1 MSSLKNKSEM
11 KVSVY
16 NIQGE
21 ATGRSIDLPEEVFG
35 IEPHEHSVWLDVKR
49 YLASQRQGTH
59 KSKERSEMSGSTRKL
74 HKQKGTGGSR
84 KGDINNPLYRGGG
97 RVFGPRPRTYE
108 IQVNAKVKRLARRSA
123 LSAKAKA
130 GAIVVVEDFNF
141 EAPKT
146 SAFRNILRALKVDDK
161 KPLTVLGA
169 YDKMLYMSCRNLPKA
184 AITPANDLNTYQILN
199 AGAVIITESAV
210 QKIKENCA

>member
-1 MSSLKNKSEM
+1 M
-11 KVSVY
+11 KLSVL

-21 ATGRSIDLPEEVFG
+21 DTGRTVELPADVFG

-49 YLASQRQGTH
+49 YLNAQRQGTH

-74 HKQKGTGGSR
+74 HRQKGTGGSR

-97 RVFGPRPRTYE
+97 RVFGPRPRNYD

-123 LSAKAKA
+123 LSAKAQA
-130 GAIVVVEDFNF
+130 GSIFVVEDFRF

-146 SAFRNILRALKVDDK
+146 KDFQQMLSALKVSDK
-161 KPLTVLGA
+161 KPLTVTA
-169 YDKMLYMSCRNLPKA
+169 EYDQTLYLSCRNIAKA
-184 AITPANDLNTYQILN
+184 AIAPAQDLNTYQIMN
-199 AGAVIITESAV
+199 AGALVIAESAIA
-210 QKIKENCA
+210 KIKEFCD

>member
-1 MSSLKNKSEM
+1 M
-11 KVSVY
+11 KLSVL

-21 ATGRSIDLPEEVFG
+21 DTGRTVELPADVFG

-49 YLASQRQGTH
+49 YLNAQRQGTH

-97 RVFGPRPRTYE
+97 RVFGPRPRNYD

-123 LSAKAKA
+123 LSAKAHA
-130 GAIVVVEDFNF
+130 GSIFVVEDFSF
-141 EAPKT
+141 DAPKT
-146 SAFRNILRALKVDDK
+146 QAFLQMLSALKVSDK
-161 KPLTVLGA
+161 KPLTVIA
-169 YDKMLYMSCRNLPKA
+169 EYNQTLYLSCRNIAKA
-184 AITPANDLNTYQILN
+184 EIAPAKDLNTYQIMN
-199 AGAVIITESAV
+199 AGALVIAESAIA
-210 QKIKENCA
+210 KIKESCD

>member
-1 MSSLKNKSEM
+1 M
-11 KVSVY
+11 KISVY
-16 NIQGE
+16 NIKGE
-21 ATGRSIDLPEEVFG
+21 ATGRSVELPDEIFG

-49 YLASQRQGTH
+49 YLAAQRQGTH

-97 RVFGPRPRTYE
+97 RVFGPRPRNYD
-108 IQVNAKVKRLARRSA
+108 IQVNAKVRRLARRSA
-123 LSAKAKA
+123 LSAKAQA
-130 GAIVVVEDFNF
+130 GNIIVVEDFTF

-146 SAFRNILRALKVDDK
+146 KDFRNILQALQVADK

-169 YDKMLYMSCRNLPKA
+169 YDKTLYLSCRNIDKA
-184 AITPANDLNTYQILN
+184 SIAPATDLNTFQIMQ
-199 AGAVIITESAV
+199 AGSVVIT
-210 QKIKENCA
+210 

>member
-1 MSSLKNKSEM
+1 M

-21 ATGRSIDLPEEVFG
+21 ATGRSIELPEEVFG

-49 YLASQRQGTH
+49 YLAAQRQGTH

-97 RVFGPRPRTYE
+97 RVFGPRPRSYD

-146 SAFRNILRALKVDDK
+146 NAFRNILRALKVDDK

-169 YDKMLYMSCRNLPKA
+169 YDKVLYMSCRNLPKA
-184 AITPANDLNTYQILN
+184 EIAPANDLNTYQILN
-199 AGAVIITESAV
+199 AGAVVITESAV

>member
-1 MSSLKNKSEM
+1 M

-16 NIQGE
+16 NIKGE
-21 ATGRSIDLPEEVFG
+21 STGRSVELPEEIFG

-49 YLASQRQGTH
+49 YLAAQRQGTH
-59 KSKERSEMSGSTRKL
+59 KSKERSEVSGSTRKL

-97 RVFGPRPRTYE
+97 RVFGPRPRNYD
-108 IQVNAKVKRLARRSA
+108 IQVNAKVRRLARRSA

-130 GAIVVVEDFNF
+130 GGIIVVEDFTF

-146 SAFRNILRALKVDDK
+146 KDFQNILTALKVADK
-161 KPLTVLGA
+161 KPLTVLGS
-169 YDKMLYMSCRNLPKA
+169 YDKTLYLSCRNIEKA
-184 AITPANDLNTYQILN
+184 SIAPASDLNTYQIMQ
-199 AGAVIITESAV
+199 AGAVVITESAID
-210 QKIKENCA
+210 KIKENCA

>member
-1 MSSLKNKSEM
+1 M

-16 NIQGE
+16 NIKGE
-21 ATGRSIDLPEEVFG
+21 ATGRTVDLPEEVFG

-49 YLASQRQGTH
+49 YLAAQRQGTH

-97 RVFGPRPRTYE
+97 RVFGPRPRNYD
-108 IQVNAKVKRLARRSA
+108 IQVNAKVRRLARRSA

-130 GAIVVVEDFNF
+130 GNIIVVEDFNF
-141 EAPKT
+141 EVPKT
-146 SAFRNILRALKVDDK
+146 KEFQNILNALNVADK
-161 KPLTVLGA
+161 KPLTVLGS
-169 YDKMLYMSCRNLPKA
+169 YDNTLYLSCRNIDKA
-184 AITPANDLNTYQILN
+184 SIAPATDLNTYQIMQ
-199 AGAVIITESAV
+199 AGTVVIAESAIE
-210 QKIKENCA
+210 KIKENCA

>member
-1 MSSLKNKSEM
+1 M
-11 KVSVY
+11 KISVY

-21 ATGRSIDLPEEVFG
+21 DTGRKVDLPKEVFE

-49 YLASQRQGTH
+49 YLAAQRQGTH

-97 RVFGPRPRTYE
+97 RVFGPRPRDYD
-108 IQVNAKVKRLARRSA
+108 IQVNAKVRRLARRSA

-130 GAIVVVEDFNF
+130 GGIVVVEDFSF
-141 EAPKT
+141 ETPKT
-146 SAFRNILRALKVDDK
+146 KAFQNILDALKVADK
-161 KPLTVLGA
+161 KPLTVLGS
-169 YDKMLYMSCRNLPKA
+169 YDKTLYLSCRNIEKA
-184 AITPANDLNTYQILN
+184 SIAPANDLNTYQIMQ
-199 AGAVIITESAV
+199 AGAVVITESAIE
-210 QKIKENCA
+210 KIKENCA